1 MSIIW
6 SSSLLWPYLAH
17 ERTLPKGEEAM
28 SSSLRWMGLAPPD
41 ERPRRMMKVV
51 SLQLTLPVAILTIVF
66 LTTGRATSADRAGAS
81 KGTLEAKIAYC
92 QDCHG
97 ALGQGY
103 RGYYPIPRIA
113 GQQTEYFE
121 NQLRA
126 YVEHRRRNNIMFNVA
141 RVLSPSMRAALA
153 GKFRAF
159 NPRPLADGPRG
170 LVARGEQIFQ
180 SGVPESNIA
189 ACAACHGPDA
199 TGSEQIPRLAG
210 QLYPYV
216 VRVLANWSKERGQNP
231 ANPDTSII
239 MKPVAHSLTRPQIE
253 AVAAYVNHLR

>member
-1 MSIIW
+1 
-6 SSSLLWPYLAH
+6 
-17 ERTLPKGEEAM
+17 M
-28 SSSLRWMGLAPPD
+28 SSSLRWTGLGPPD
-41 ERPRRMMKVV
+41 ERPPRRTMKVV
-51 SLQLTLPVAILTIVF
+51 SLQLTLPVVILTIVF
-66 LTTGRATSADRAGAS
+66 LTPGPATSADTAGAS

-103 RGYYPIPRIA
+103 HGYYPIPRIA

-141 RVLSPSMRAALA
+141 RVLSPPMRAALA
-153 GKFRAF
+153 RNFRGF
-159 NPRPLADGPRG
+159 NPRPLADAPRG
-170 LVARGEQIFQ
+170 LVGKGEQIFQ
-180 SGVPESNIA
+180 NGVPEANVA

-216 VRVLANWSKERGQNP
+216 VKVLANWSKERGQNP
-231 ANPDTSII
+231 ANPDTSTI

-253 AVAAYVNHLR
+253 AVAAYVNHLK

>member
-1 MSIIW
+1 M
-6 SSSLLWPYLAH
+6 
-17 ERTLPKGEEAM
+17 TT
-28 SSSLRWMGLAPPD
+28 
-41 ERPRRMMKVV
+41 V
-51 SLQLTLPVAILTIVF
+51 SLQLTLPLAILTIVS
-66 LTTGRATSADRAGAS
+66 LATGPATSADTAGAS

-92 QDCHG
+92 QNCHG

-103 RGYYPIPRIA
+103 QGYYPIPRIA

-153 GKFRAF
+153 RNFRAF
-159 NPRPLADGPRG
+159 DPRPLGDAPRK
-170 LVARGEQIFQ
+170 LVVKGEQIFQ
-180 SGVPESNIA
+180 NGVPEANVA

-216 VRVLANWSKERGQNP
+216 VKVLENWSKERGQNP
-231 ANPDTSII
+231 ANPDTSTI
-239 MKPVAHSLTRPQIE
+239 MKPVAHSLTKPQIE
-253 AVAAYVNHLR
+253 AVAAYVNSLK

>member
-1 MSIIW
+1 
-6 SSSLLWPYLAH
+6 
-17 ERTLPKGEEAM
+17 
-28 SSSLRWMGLAPPD
+28 
-41 ERPRRMMKVV
+41 MKIV
-51 SLQLTLPVAILTIVF
+51 SLQLSLSLAILTIVF
-66 LTTGRATSADRAGAS
+66 LATGGATSAAGTS

-92 QDCHG
+92 QNCHG

-103 RGYYPIPRIA
+103 HGYYPIPRIA

-121 NQLRA
+121 NQLQA

-153 GKFRAF
+153 RNFRAF
-159 NPRPLADGPRG
+159 NPRPLADAPRR
-170 LVARGEQIFQ
+170 LVATGEQIFQ
-180 SGVPESNIA
+180 NGVPDANVA

-216 VRVLANWSKERGQNP
+216 LKVLANWSKERGQNP
-231 ANPDTSII
+231 ANPDTSTI
-239 MKPVAHSLTRPQIE
+239 MKPIAHSLTKPQIE
-253 AVAAYVNHLR
+253 AVAAYVNSLK

>member
-1 MSIIW
+1 
-6 SSSLLWPYLAH
+6 
-17 ERTLPKGEEAM
+17 M
-28 SSSLRWMGLAPPD
+28 SSSLWWTEPEPPD
-41 ERPRRMMKVV
+41 ERPPRRTMTVV
-51 SLQLTLPVAILTIVF
+51 NLQLTLPLAILTIVF
-66 LTTGRATSADRAGAS
+66 LATGRATSADTAGAS
-81 KGTLEAKIAYC
+81 KGTLEAKIVYC
-92 QDCHG
+92 QNCHG

-103 RGYYPIPRIA
+103 HGYYPIPRIA

-153 GKFRAF
+153 TNFRAF
-159 NPRPLADGPRG
+159 NPRPLSDAPRG

-180 SGVPESNIA
+180 NGVPEANVA

-216 VRVLANWSKERGQNP
+216 VKVLANWSKERGQNP
-231 ANPDTSII
+231 SNPDTSTI
-239 MKPVAHSLTRPQIE
+239 MKPVAHSLTKPQIE
-253 AVAAYVNHLR
+253 AVAAYVNHLK

>member
-1 MSIIW
+1 
-6 SSSLLWPYLAH
+6 
-17 ERTLPKGEEAM
+17 M
-28 SSSLRWMGLAPPD
+28 SSSLRWTGLTPPD
-41 ERPRRMMKVV
+41 ERPPCWTMKVV
-51 SLQLTLPVAILTIVF
+51 SFQFTLQLAILTIVF
-66 LTTGRATSADRAGAS
+66 LAPGPATSADT
-81 KGTLEAKIAYC
+81 KGTLEAKAANC

-103 RGYYPIPRIA
+103 HGFYPIPRIA

-141 RVLSPSMRAALA
+141 RALNPSMRAALA
-153 GKFRAF
+153 RKFHSF
-159 NPRPLADGPRG
+159 NPRPLGDAPRS
-170 LVARGEQIFQ
+170 LMATGERIFQ
-180 SGVPESNIA
+180 NGVPEDNIA

-216 VRVLANWSKERGQNP
+216 VKVLANWSTERGQNP
-231 ANPDTSII
+231 ENPDTSTI

-253 AVAAYVNHLR
+253 AVAAYVNRLK

>member
-1 MSIIW
+1 
-6 SSSLLWPYLAH
+6 
-17 ERTLPKGEEAM
+17 M
-28 SSSLRWMGLAPPD
+28 SSSLWWTEPKPPD
-41 ERPRRMMKVV
+41 ERPPRRTMTVV
-51 SLQLTLPVAILTIVF
+51 SLQLTLPLAILTIVF
-66 LTTGRATSADRAGAS
+66 LATGRATSADTAGAS
-81 KGTLEAKIAYC
+81 KGTLEAKIVYC
-92 QDCHG
+92 QNCHG

-103 RGYYPIPRIA
+103 HGYYPIPRIA

-153 GKFRAF
+153 TNFRAF
-159 NPRPLADGPRG
+159 NPRPLSDAPRG

-180 SGVPESNIA
+180 NGVPEANVA

-216 VRVLANWSKERGQNP
+216 VKVLANWSKERGQNP
-231 ANPDTSII
+231 SNPDTSTI
-239 MKPVAHSLTRPQIE
+239 MRPVAHSLTKPQIE
-253 AVAAYVNHLR
+253 AVAAYVNHLK

>member
-1 MSIIW
+1 
-6 SSSLLWPYLAH
+6 
-17 ERTLPKGEEAM
+17 M
-28 SSSLRWMGLAPPD
+28 SSSLRWTEPAPPD
-41 ERPRRMMKVV
+41 ERSPRRTMTVI
-51 SLQLTLPVAILTIVF
+51 SLQVTWPLAILTIVF
-66 LTTGRATSADRAGAS
+66 LATGRATSADRAGAS
-81 KGTLEAKIAYC
+81 KGTLEAKIVYC
-92 QDCHG
+92 QECHG

-103 RGYYPIPRIA
+103 HGYYPIPRIA

-141 RVLSPSMRAALA
+141 RVLSPPMRAALA
-153 GKFRAF
+153 RNFRGF
-159 NPRPLADGPRG
+159 NPRPLSDAPRG
-170 LVARGEQIFQ
+170 LVATGERIFQ
-180 SGVPESNIA
+180 NGVPEANVA

-216 VRVLANWSKERGQNP
+216 VKVLANWSKERGQNP
-231 ANPDTSII
+231 ANPDTSTI

-253 AVAAYVNHLR
+253 AVAAYVNHLK

>member
-1 MSIIW
+1 
-6 SSSLLWPYLAH
+6 
-17 ERTLPKGEEAM
+17 M
-28 SSSLRWMGLAPPD
+28 SSSLRWTGLAPPD
-41 ERPRRMMKVV
+41 ERPPRRRMKVV

-66 LTTGRATSADRAGAS
+66 LAPGGATSADTGGAS
-81 KGTLEAKIAYC
+81 RGTLEAKVAYC
-92 QDCHG
+92 QNCHG

-103 RGYYPIPRIA
+103 HGYYPIPRIA

-141 RVLSPSMRAALA
+141 SVLSPSTRAALA
-153 GKFRAF
+153 RKFRAF
-159 NPRPLADGPRG
+159 NPRPLADAPRG
-170 LVARGEQIFQ
+170 LIARGEQIFQ
-180 SGVPESNIA
+180 SGVPDANVA

-216 VRVLANWSKERGQNP
+216 VKVLANWSQERGQNP
-231 ANPDTSII
+231 ANPDTSTI
-239 MKPVAHSLTRPQIE
+239 MKPVAHSLTKSQIE
-253 AVAAYVNHLR
+253 AVAAYVNHLK

>member
-1 MSIIW
+1 
-6 SSSLLWPYLAH
+6 
-17 ERTLPKGEEAM
+17 M
-28 SSSLRWMGLAPPD
+28 SSSLRWTELAPPD
-41 ERPRRMMKVV
+41 QRPPRRTRKVV
-51 SLQLTLPVAILTIVF
+51 SLQLTLPVAILTIMF
-66 LTTGRATSADRAGAS
+66 LATGRATSADTASAS
-81 KGTLEAKIAYC
+81 KGTLEAKIEYC

-97 ALGQGY
+97 VLGQGY
-103 RGYYPIPRIA
+103 HGYYPIPRIA

-153 GKFRAF
+153 RKFRAF
-159 NPRPLADGPRG
+159 NPRPLGDGPRR
-170 LVARGEQIFQ
+170 LVAAGERIFQ
-180 SGVPESNIA
+180 NGVPDANVA
-189 ACAACHGPDA
+189 ACAACHGPEA

-216 VRVLANWSKERGQNP
+216 VKVLANWTNERGQNP
-231 ANPDTSII
+231 ANPDTSTI

-253 AVAAYVNHLR
+253 AVAAYVNYLK

>member
-1 MSIIW
+1 
-6 SSSLLWPYLAH
+6 
-17 ERTLPKGEEAM
+17 M
-28 SSSLRWMGLAPPD
+28 SSSLWWTEPEPPD
-41 ERPRRMMKVV
+41 ERPPRRTMTVV
-51 SLQLTLPVAILTIVF
+51 NLQLTLPLAILTIVF
-66 LTTGRATSADRAGAS
+66 LATGRATSADTAGAS
-81 KGTLEAKIAYC
+81 KGTLEAKIVYC
-92 QDCHG
+92 QNCHG

-103 RGYYPIPRIA
+103 HGYYPIPRIA

-153 GKFRAF
+153 TNFRAF
-159 NPRPLADGPRG
+159 NPRPLSDAPRG

-180 SGVPESNIA
+180 NGVPEANVA

-216 VRVLANWSKERGQNP
+216 VKVLANGSKERGQNP
-231 ANPDTSII
+231 SNPDTSTI
-239 MKPVAHSLTRPQIE
+239 MKPVAHSLTKPQIE
-253 AVAAYVNHLR
+253 AVAAYVNHLK

>member
-1 MSIIW
+1 
-6 SSSLLWPYLAH
+6 
-17 ERTLPKGEEAM
+17 M
-28 SSSLRWMGLAPPD
+28 SSSRRCTEPALPD
-41 ERPRRMMKVV
+41 ERPRRRTMKIVN
-51 SLQLTLPVAILTIVF
+51 LQLSLVILTIVF
-66 LTTGRATSADRAGAS
+66 LATGGATSAAGTS

-92 QDCHG
+92 QNCHG

-103 RGYYPIPRIA
+103 HGYYPIPRIA

-121 NQLRA
+121 NQLQA

-153 GKFRAF
+153 RNFRAF
-159 NPRPLADGPRG
+159 NPRPLADAPRR
-170 LVARGEQIFQ
+170 LVATGEQIFQ
-180 SGVPESNIA
+180 NGVPDANVA

-216 VRVLANWSKERGQNP
+216 LKVLANWSKERGQNP
-231 ANPDTSII
+231 ANPDTSTI
-239 MKPVAHSLTRPQIE
+239 MKPIAHSLTKPQIE
-253 AVAAYVNHLR
+253 AVAAYVNSLK

>member
-1 MSIIW
+1 
-6 SSSLLWPYLAH
+6 
-17 ERTLPKGEEAM
+17 M
-28 SSSLRWMGLAPPD
+28 SSSRGCTELAPPD
-41 ERPRRMMKVV
+41 ERPRRRTMKIV
-51 SLQLTLPVAILTIVF
+51 SLQLSLSLAILTIVF
-66 LTTGRATSADRAGAS
+66 LATGGATSAAGTS

-92 QDCHG
+92 QNCHG

-103 RGYYPIPRIA
+103 HGYYPIPRIA

-121 NQLRA
+121 NQLQA

-153 GKFRAF
+153 RNFRAF
-159 NPRPLADGPRG
+159 NPRPLADAPRR
-170 LVARGEQIFQ
+170 LVATGEQIFQ
-180 SGVPESNIA
+180 NGVPDANVA

-216 VRVLANWSKERGQNP
+216 LKVLANWSKERGQNP
-231 ANPDTSII
+231 ANPDTSTI
-239 MKPVAHSLTRPQIE
+239 MKPIAHSLTKPQIE
-253 AVAAYVNHLR
+253 AVAAYVNSLK

>member
-1 MSIIW
+1 
-6 SSSLLWPYLAH
+6 
-17 ERTLPKGEEAM
+17 M
-28 SSSLRWMGLAPPD
+28 SSSLRWKGLSPPD
-41 ERPRRMMKVV
+41 KLPPRRMMKVV
-51 SLQLTLPVAILTIVF
+51 SFQLTLPLAILTFVF
-66 LTTGRATSADRAGAS
+66 LTTGHATSADTAGAS

-103 RGYYPIPRIA
+103 HGYYPIPRIA

-153 GKFRAF
+153 KNFRAF
-159 NPRPLADGPRG
+159 NPRPLGDGPGR
-170 LVARGEQIFQ
+170 LVAAGKQIFQ
-180 SGVPESNIA
+180 NGVPEANVA

-216 VRVLANWSKERGQNP
+216 VKVLANWGEERGQNP
-231 ANPDTSII
+231 ASPDTSTI
-239 MKPVAHSLTRPQIE
+239 MKPVAHSLTKPQIE
-253 AVAAYVNHLR
+253 AVAAYVNYLK

>member
-1 MSIIW
+1 M
-6 SSSLLWPYLAH
+6 
-17 ERTLPKGEEAM
+17 
-28 SSSLRWMGLAPPD
+28 
-41 ERPRRMMKVV
+41 PR
-51 SLQLTLPVAILTIVF
+51 L
-66 LTTGRATSADRAGAS
+66 
-81 KGTLEAKIAYC
+81 
-92 QDCHG
+92 
-97 ALGQGY
+97 
-103 RGYYPIPRIA
+103 A

-159 NPRPLADGPRG
+159 NPRPLGDAPRK

-180 SGVPESNIA
+180 NGVPEANVA

-210 QLYPYV
+210 QLYPYLLK
-216 VRVLANWSKERGQNP
+216 VLENWSKERGQNP
-231 ANPDTSII
+231 ANPDTSTI
-239 MKPVAHSLTRPQIE
+239 MKPVAHSLTRSQIE
-253 AVAAYVNHLR
+253 AVAAYVNHLK

>member
-1 MSIIW
+1 
-6 SSSLLWPYLAH
+6 
-17 ERTLPKGEEAM
+17 M
-28 SSSLRWMGLAPPD
+28 SSSRRCTEPAPPD
-41 ERPRRMMKVV
+41 ERPRRRTMKTV
-51 SLQLTLPVAILTIVF
+51 SLQLSLPLAILTIVF
-66 LTTGRATSADRAGAS
+66 LATGRATSADAAGAS

-92 QDCHG
+92 QNCHG

-103 RGYYPIPRIA
+103 HGYYPIPRIA

-159 NPRPLADGPRG
+159 NPRPLGDAPRK

-180 SGVPESNIA
+180 NGVPEANVA

-216 VRVLANWSKERGQNP
+216 VKVLENWSKERGQNP
-231 ANPDTSII
+231 ANPDTSTI
-239 MKPVAHSLTRPQIE
+239 MKPVAHSLTKPQIE
-253 AVAAYVNHLR
+253 AVAAYVNSLK

>member
-1 MSIIW
+1 
-6 SSSLLWPYLAH
+6 
-17 ERTLPKGEEAM
+17 M
-28 SSSLRWMGLAPPD
+28 SSSRRCTELAPPD
-41 ERPRRMMKVV
+41 ERPRRRTMKIV
-51 SLQLTLPVAILTIVF
+51 SLQLSLSLAILTIVF
-66 LTTGRATSADRAGAS
+66 LATGGATSAAGTS

-92 QDCHG
+92 QNCHG

-103 RGYYPIPRIA
+103 HGYYPIPRIA

-121 NQLRA
+121 NQLQA

-153 GKFRAF
+153 RNFRAF
-159 NPRPLADGPRG
+159 NPRPLADAPRR
-170 LVARGEQIFQ
+170 LVATGEQIFQ
-180 SGVPESNIA
+180 NGVPDANVA

-216 VRVLANWSKERGQNP
+216 LKVLANWSKERGQNP
-231 ANPDTSII
+231 ANPDTSTI
-239 MKPVAHSLTRPQIE
+239 MKPIAHSLTKPQIE
-253 AVAAYVNHLR
+253 AVAAYVNSLK

>member
-1 MSIIW
+1 
-6 SSSLLWPYLAH
+6 
-17 ERTLPKGEEAM
+17 M
-28 SSSLRWMGLAPPD
+28 SSSRRCTELAPPD
-41 ERPRRMMKVV
+41 ERPRHRTMKIV
-51 SLQLTLPVAILTIVF
+51 SLQLSLSLAILTIVF
-66 LTTGRATSADRAGAS
+66 LATGGATSAAGTS

-92 QDCHG
+92 QNCHG

-103 RGYYPIPRIA
+103 HGYYPIPRIA

-121 NQLRA
+121 NQLQA

-153 GKFRAF
+153 RNFRAF
-159 NPRPLADGPRG
+159 NPRPLADAPRR
-170 LVARGEQIFQ
+170 LVATGEQIFQ
-180 SGVPESNIA
+180 NGVPDANVA

-216 VRVLANWSKERGQNP
+216 LKVLANWSKERGQNP
-231 ANPDTSII
+231 ANPDTSTI
-239 MKPVAHSLTRPQIE
+239 MKPIAHSLTKPQIE
-253 AVAAYVNHLR
+253 AVAAYVNSLK